1 MNFSTIKQRMVIKMQ
16 MILVTLFSVILLQK
30 SSKWI
35 VEFIGF
41 SDGWKCK
48 QFLAYRGSIFSLYRG
63 FLSLFHIRKVDVIDA
78 KCFCFMILM
87 ERKTCLQVKC
97 VSLVSMLIWSFYWDK
112 GKSWKKIQKEIS
124 WKYFLARRGTVAEQ

>member
-1 MNFSTIKQRMVIKMQ
+1 MNSSTIKQRMVIKMQ

-48 QFLAYRGSIFSLYRG
+48 QLLAYRGSIFSLYRG
-63 FLSLFHIRKVDVIDA
+63 FLRLFHIRKVDVIDA

-97 VSLVSMLIWSFYWDK
+97 VSFVSMLIWSFYWDK

-124 WKYFLARRGTVAEQ
+124 WKYFLERRGTFAE